1 MHLVEAEA
9 VGPIEGED
17 PVVLPPRP
25 PHRRVSVSFLFTI
38 SVLVGTVVAIYV
50 LLPARDGHLISEA
63 ISQHRES
70 GPWELDSPS
79 DDALHGWAIAV
90 VGKDAPMP
98 PMGSR
103 VIGARQLTIL
113 KRRAALIRIQLGDEQ
128 VTYLVQHSRGIAPEH
143 ESRDDG
149 DLHAEQR
156 RRGKFTIVAVGP
168 AATHKTWSRA
178 LLGP

>member
-38 SVLVGTVVAIYV
+38 SVLIGTVVLIYV
-50 LLPARDGHLISEA
+50 MLPARDGLLLTEA
-63 ISQHRES
+63 VSHHRDS
-70 GPWELDSPS
+70 GPWDLEHPS
-79 DDALHGWAIAV
+79 ADALKGWAIAV

-98 PMGSR
+98 ADVSN
-103 VIGARQLTIL
+103 VVGARQLTIL
-113 KRRAALIRIQLGDEQ
+113 KRRAALIRLQIGGDE
-128 VTYLVQHSRGIAPEH
+128 VTYLVQHARGIAPEQA
-143 ESRDDG
+143 SRDDG

-156 RRGKFTIVAVGP
+156 RRGKFTVVAVGP
-168 AATHKTWSRA
+168 AATKDTWSRA